1 MSKTKRY
8 ILLIGIFLVA
18 GAFIA
23 GYYFRGRVSPNV
35 TENQPESVE
44 ESKIVEKSTS
54 EEKLDGEKT
63 TLPVRKVLEGVDLL
77 EVRYSKK
84 NNILVAKLE
93 THAFSG
99 MKKLMADGKINN
111 IYATKV
117 SAQIKK
123 RDKDQAYPLTTKNED
138 FKLDLALGKPFE
150 MTFVNPHKDFPM
162 SELYEFDLTFDF
174 LPTEDKAIPDAY
186 SYMVS
191 LLNSTNENRFVE
203 ESVRAKEVSSQQ
215 DGSSQDK

>member
-8 ILLIGIFLVA
+8 ILLIGILLVA

-35 TENQPESVE
+35 TENQSESVE

-84 NNILVAKLE
+84 KYFGSKAGDTRFFRHEEVN
-93 THAFSG
+93 G
-99 MKKLMADGKINN
+99 RW
-111 IYATKV
+111 
-117 SAQIKK
+117 Q
-123 RDKDQAYPLTTKNED
+123 DQQHLCDE
-138 FKLDLALGKPFE
+138 GQC
-150 MTFVNPHKDFPM
+150 
-162 SELYEFDLTFDF
+162 
-174 LPTEDKAIPDAY
+174 
-186 SYMVS
+186 
-191 LLNSTNENRFVE
+191 TNQ
-203 ESVRAKEVSSQQ
+203 KT
-215 DGSSQDK
+215 

>member
-8 ILLIGIFLVA
+8 VLLIGILLVA
-18 GAFIA
+18 CAFIA
-23 GYYFRGRVSPNV
+23 GYYFRGLVSPNV
-35 TENQPESVE
+35 TEKTSESVE

-63 TLPVRKVLEGVDLL
+63 TLPVRAVLEGVDLL

-99 MKKLMADGKINN
+99 MDKLMADGKINN
-111 IYATKV
+111 VYATKV

-123 RDKDQAYPLTTKNED
+123 RGEQKPYSLTTEEENLQID
-138 FKLDLALGKPFE
+138 FALGKPFE
-150 MTFVNPHKDFPM
+150 ITFVNPHKDFPVA
-162 SELYEFDLTFDF
+162 ELYEFDLTLDF
-174 LPTEDKAIPDAY
+174 LPTEEKAMPDAC
-186 SYMVS
+186 SYTVS
-191 LLNSTNENRFVE
+191 LLRSSAEDRFIE
-203 ESVRAKEVSSQQ
+203 ESLRKKEDQSRQ
-215 DGSSQDK
+215 DNSSQDK